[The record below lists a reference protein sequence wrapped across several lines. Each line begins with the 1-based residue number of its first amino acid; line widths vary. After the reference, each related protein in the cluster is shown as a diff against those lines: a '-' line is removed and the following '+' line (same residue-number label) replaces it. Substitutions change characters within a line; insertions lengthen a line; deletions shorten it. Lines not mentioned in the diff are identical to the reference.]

1 MLNSVKNYMKTIKIN
16 LDESI
21 YDKFI
26 SIIKSFPEEK
36 ITIFD
41 EIDDS
46 HIEYMGDD
54 EKKEVL
60 EILRDGDSKIMAKSK
75 SVKI

>member
-1 MLNSVKNYMKTIKIN
+1 MKTLKIN

-26 SIIKSFPEEK
+26 SFVKSFPEEK
-36 ITIFD
+36 INIYD

-46 HIEYMGDD
+46 HIEYMSDD

-60 EILRDGDSKIMAKSK
+60 EC
-75 SVKI
+75 

>member
-1 MLNSVKNYMKTIKIN
+1 MKTVRIN

-26 SIIKSFPEEK
+26 SFVKSFPEEK
-36 ITIFD
+36 ISIYD

-46 HIEYMGDD
+46 HIEFMSDD

-60 EILRDGDSKIMAKSK
+60 EILRDGDSKVITKSK
-75 SVKI
+75 SVKILM

>member
-1 MLNSVKNYMKTIKIN
+1 MKTLKIN

-26 SIIKSFPEEK
+26 SFVKSFPEEK
-36 ITIFD
+36 INIYE

-46 HIEYMGDD
+46 NIEYMRDE

-60 EILRDGDSKIMAKSK
+60 EMLRDKDSKEMTKSK

>member
-1 MLNSVKNYMKTIKIN
+1 MKTIKIN

>member
-1 MLNSVKNYMKTIKIN
+1 MKTIRIN

-21 YDKFI
+21 YEKFI
-26 SIIKSFPEEK
+26 SFVKSLPEEK
-36 ITIFD
+36 INIYD

-46 HIEYMGDD
+46 HIESMNDD

-60 EILRDGDSKIMAKSK
+60 EILSDVDSKEMVKSK

>member
-1 MLNSVKNYMKTIKIN
+1 MKTLKIN

-26 SIIKSFPEEK
+26 SFVKSFPEEK
-36 ITIFD
+36 INIYE

-46 HIEYMGDD
+46 HIEYMSDD

-60 EILRDGDSKIMAKSK
+60 EMLRDKEISELYFLFLNI
-75 SVKI
+75 VKLISALI

>member
-1 MLNSVKNYMKTIKIN
+1 MKTLKIN
-16 LDESI
+16 LDELI

-26 SIIKSFPEEK
+26 SFVKSFPEEK
-36 ITIFD
+36 INIYE

-46 HIEYMGDD
+46 HIEYMSDD

-60 EILRDGDSKIMAKSK
+60 EMLRDKDSKEMIKSK

>member
-1 MLNSVKNYMKTIKIN
+1 MKTLKIN

-26 SIIKSFPEEK
+26 SFVKSFPEEK
-36 ITIFD
+36 INIYE

-46 HIEYMGDD
+46 HIEYMSDD

-60 EILRDGDSKIMAKSK
+60 EMLRDKDSKEMTKSK
-75 SVKI
+75 SVKIWM